1 MSDPLT
7 DLAAGSPLNE
17 WMRKRI
23 GAYYKSRGKKALDI
37 VDQDRVKRY
46 RDFFVVVGD
55 TGEYVVEDD
64 FCSCDDFLHRGGR
77 CAHIL
82 AVKVARITGRFEL
95 IDLWYHEDLADGPGG
110 TAL

>member
-1 MSDPLT
+1 MSDPLQDLT
-7 DLAAGSPLNE
+7 DGYPLND

-23 GAYYKSRGKKALDI
+23 CAYYKSRGQKALAI
-37 VDQDRVKRY
+37 VDQGRVKRY

-55 TGEYVVEDD
+55 TGEYVVEDE

-82 AVKVARITGRFEL
+82 AVKVARVTGRFEL
-95 IDLWYHEDLADGPGG
+95 IDLWYHEDLNAASGG